1 MITIGKVA
9 DRSAVT
15 ADAIRFYERKGLLRP
30 ARKTAAGYRL
40 YDDGALRRIRFIKQ
54 AQACGFSLGEIRELL
69 ELQRGRGSCCRDVR
83 AVAIKKKLEVERRIR
98 SLRAISAALSELV
111 AICNDESLPVEDCPI
126 LGALEATDR
135 KSPRRGTKVNGTRA
149 APR

>member
-9 DRSAVT
+9 SRSAVT

-40 YDDGALRRIRFIKQ
+40 YADDTLRRIRFIKQ

-69 ELQRGRGSCCRDVR
+69 ALRHQGSSCCRDVR
-83 AVAIKKKLEVERRIR
+83 AVAVKKKLEVERRIR
-98 SLRAISAALSELV
+98 SLRAMSAALSELV
-111 AICNDESLPVEDCPI
+111 AICNDESRPVEDCPI
-126 LGALEATDR
+126 ISALEATDR
-135 KSPRRGTKVNGTRA
+135 KSPRRGTRVDGTRP

>member
-9 DRSAVT
+9 SRSAVT

-40 YDDGALRRIRFIKQ
+40 YDDGALRRLRFIKQ

-69 ELQRGRGSCCRDVR
+69 ALRRAGGSCCRDVR
-83 AVAIKKKLEVERRIR
+83 AVAVKKKLEVERRIR
-98 SLRAISAALSELV
+98 SLRAISSALSELV
-111 AICNDESLPVEDCPI
+111 AICNDESRPVEDCPI
-126 LGALEATDR
+126 LSALEATDR
-135 KSPRRGTKVNGTRA
+135 KSPYRGSRVDGARA
-149 APR
+149 TSR